1 MHPSSNNSPTTTHEF
16 IGEYLIEIPPPPE
29 AQIKKQKDI
38 VF

>member
-16 IGEYLIEIPPPPE
+16 IGAYLIEIPPPE